1 MSRNSQPSPERIR
14 EWTDVSVD
22 RFEAEILRA
31 DEPAL
36 LRGVVAHWPA
46 VAAARQSAD
55 SLRTYLSRLDRGS
68 RVRTFVGDPAMR
80 GRFFYKPGFDGFNF
94 GVAEAQFSRL
104 LAILADESEARHVY
118 MGSTPTEE
126 ILPGFERENPL
137 DLVANKPTG
146 PRIWIGNASVIAPHF
161 DESDNVACVVS
172 GRRRFT
178 LFPPDQVAN
187 LYPGPVD
194 NTVAGQPTSVV
205 ELADPDFERFPRFR
219 EALEH
224 ALVAELEP
232 SDGIYIPA
240 LWWHG
245 VEASGGLNVLVNY
258 WWQDTPADAG
268 SPMNALGAA
277 LLSIALLPER
287 KRLAWRSMFDHF
299 VFRLNGDPT
308 AHIPEQAHGILGR
321 STPQLRRM
329 MREFLSRELKG
340 K

>member
-1 MSRNSQPSPERIR
+1 MSRELQSAPARVR
-14 EWTDVSVD
+14 EWHDVSFD
-22 RFEAEILRA
+22 LFETEILPR

-46 VAAARQSAD
+46 VAAARESSEAIR
-55 SLRTYLSRLDRGS
+55 SYLSRLDRGA
-68 RVRTFVGDPAMR
+68 RVRTFVGEPDMR
-80 GRFFYKPGFDGFNF
+80 GRFFYKPRFDGFNF
-94 GVAEAQFSRL
+94 GVADAAFSQL
-104 LAILADESEARHVY
+104 LAILADNGEARHVY
-118 MGSTPTEE
+118 MGSTPTDE
-126 ILPGFERENPL
+126 ILPGFAGENPL
-137 DLVANKPTG
+137 ELVSDKPTG

-161 DESDNVACVVS
+161 DESDNIACVVS

-187 LYPGPVD
+187 LYPGPID
-194 NTVAGQPTSVV
+194 TTVAGQPTSMV
-205 ELADPDFERFPRFR
+205 ELAHPDFERFPRFR
-219 EALEH
+219 DALEH
-224 ALVAELEP
+224 ALIADLEP
-232 SDGIYIPA
+232 GDAIYIPA

-245 VEASGGLNVLVNY
+245 VAASEGLNILVNY

-277 LLSIALLPER
+277 LLSVALLPER

-329 MREFLSRELKG
+329 MREFLSRELRG